1 MRAILKDISEVDGG
15 QTPTIVSGMYELFD
29 GVTERVLEDEL
40 VGDVDR
46 LFPGADTSEWKM
58 LHVEYGG
65 PYYIHPDWIK
75 PDIYEDI
82 DKLFREPL

>member
-1 MRAILKDISEVDGG
+1 MRAILRHLSEVDGG
-15 QTPTIVSGMYELFD
+15 QTPTIVSSMDELFD

-40 VGDVDR
+40 LGDVEY
-46 LFPGADTSEWKM
+46 LFPGTDTSEWKM
-58 LHVEYGG
+58 LHADNGG
-65 PYYIHPDWIK
+65 SYYIHPDWIK